1 MSELKSRKLVLPPSA
16 STGINEIETTGSI
29 VIVGAN
35 GTGKTRL
42 GSWID
47 LSSPQKELVHRVSAQ
62 KSLNLPES
70 TSPKAIDLAESE
82 LLYGYE
88 QAIKQGN
95 ASRFKIGH
103 RWGSKPVIHLL
114 NDFHGLM
121 VYLFSDHYD
130 KSSEYL
136 ETSRK
141 TTNRVE
147 PPDTKLDT
155 IKSIWDDILPH
166 RELIIGGGRIETSIK
181 GQSKSTYNAAEM
193 SDGERV
199 IFYLIGQCLSAPNDG
214 IIVIDEP
221 ELHIHRSIQMNL
233 WNKIEA
239 ERPDCLFVYL
249 THDLD
254 FAATRRN
261 SSKIWLKSFDGSNWD
276 WLEVPETEDIPE
288 EVLLSILGSRK
299 HVVFIEGEK
308 DSLDHFLFSHLYPE
322 CTVISCGG
330 CSRVIAATRS
340 FNSLS
345 NLHTLYSYGI
355 IDRDFRL
362 EAEIADLK
370 DKGIYVL
377 DFSEIENLLLTEDVI
392 RAIAI
397 DSLITDID
405 IRIEAVKKTVLD
417 EMRDHGERIIS
428 SLVASELELLLS
440 RFDKKAEG
448 HDNLQKALKAAID
461 TVNLEII
468 YQKRAAEV
476 KDILDSSDYS
486 GSLRLF
492 NHKGLLHKIAPHLE
506 MNGNQYLKYVK
517 RLISSKRGDH
527 LRKAMHKHVPTL
539 PAPTTK
545 I

>member
-1 MSELKSRKLVLPPSA
+1 MTEFKGRKLVLPKSV
-16 STGINEIETTGSI
+16 STGINEIETTGSV

-35 GTGKTRL
+35 GTGKSRL
-42 GSWID
+42 GAWIEFN
-47 LSSPQKELVHRVSAQ
+47 SPQKEQVHRVSAQ
-62 KSLNLPES
+62 KSLSLPES
-70 TSPKAIDLAESE
+70 TSPKSIDLAEAD
-82 LLYGYE
+82 LLYGYA
-88 QAIKQGN
+88 QATKQQQT
-95 ASRFKIGH
+95 AYKLGH
-103 RWGSKPVIHLL
+103 RWGSKPVIHFLD
-114 NDFHGLM
+114 DFQRLM
-121 VYLFSDHYD
+121 VYLFSDHYE

-136 ETSRK
+136 EASRK
-141 TTNRVE
+141 TMDRVD

-166 RELIIGGGRIETSIK
+166 RELIIGGGKIETSIG
-181 GQSKSTYNAAEM
+181 GQSTATYNAAEM

-199 IFYLIGQCLSAPNDG
+199 IFYLIGQCLAAPKDG

-221 ELHIHRSIQMNL
+221 ELHLHRSIQMSL
-233 WNKIEA
+233 WNKVEA

-254 FAATRRN
+254 FATTRSN
-261 SSKIWLKSFDGSNWD
+261 SHKIWLKSFDGNNWD
-276 WLEVPETEDIPE
+276 WYEVPETEDIPE

-299 HVVFIEGEK
+299 HVVFIEGDKE
-308 DSLDHFLFSHLYPE
+308 SLDHFLFSHLYPE

-397 DSLITDID
+397 ETLITDMD
-405 IRIEAVKKTVLD
+405 TCIEAVKKTVFD

-428 SLVASELELLLS
+428 SLVASEVEVLLS

-448 HDNLQKALKAAID
+448 LDNLQKAFEAAINAA
-461 TVNLEII
+461 NLKII

-476 KDILDSSDYS
+476 KAILDSSDYS
-486 GSLRLF
+486 ASLRLF
-492 NHKGLLHKIAPHLE
+492 NHKGLPHKIAPHLE
-506 MNGNQYLKYVK
+506 MNGNQYLNYVK
-517 RLISSKRGDH
+517 RLISSKRGEQ
-527 LRKAMHKHVPTL
+527 LRKAMYKHVPTL
-539 PAPTTK
+539 PVPTTK